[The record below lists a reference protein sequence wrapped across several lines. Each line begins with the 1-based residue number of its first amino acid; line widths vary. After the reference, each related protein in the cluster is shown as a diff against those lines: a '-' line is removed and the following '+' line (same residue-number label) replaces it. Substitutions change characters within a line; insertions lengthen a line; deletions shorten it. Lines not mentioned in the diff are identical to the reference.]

1 MSSKKKLS
9 SYESYEY
16 FGEFFLAED
25 SYEVKFAGKVSFSP
39 ENGLVLTY
47 SISDSRLPRKA
58 ERLLAILDNGKKCT
72 LIGPF
77 DFSDGTMRFG
87 SINTKFGRHG
97 FKHLLVGDF
106 IDKDTKLEKCH
117 FTFGH
122 MQDFFFNKGH
132 ELFIAFEDGN
142 LHEIRSKEFQ
152 LNVKHVAFGHIVD
165 SNLRNVIVPEI
176 DSGDLARELHDSI
189 EELTNKY
196 PKQSVLLRKSLEYYF
211 EYSANNAKPVENI
224 YDDLYKISSLFSVF
238 MFKPILLD
246 VVEFIYNQNRI
257 QLLSSQFVES
267 RTLELATSKS
277 NHFHLPITNKKVS
290 LEEVVPNWLQHYE
303 EFRVIS
309 TTLMFETNFRTLHSA
324 YSDIVLY
331 ITQLE
336 SINHSLGMSKETR
349 FENPIRHY
357 GSTKLTNNLE
367 VLLAKA
373 SKDSV
378 GKSLSTVR
386 NEIAHL
392 TQSKKMMNKLNL
404 SDYVEIGHLL
414 RLIAISHLLATVG
427 VELQVIHEYQDRLL

>member
-1 MSSKKKLS
+1 MNSKKKLS

-25 SYEVKFAGKVSFSP
+25 SYAVKFAGKVSFSP

-47 SISDSRLPRKA
+47 SISDSRLPREA
-58 ERLLAILDNGKKCT
+58 ERLFAILDNGKKCT

-77 DFSDGTMRFG
+77 DFSGGTMRFG

-97 FKHLLVGDF
+97 FQHLLVGDF

-122 MQDFFFNKGH
+122 MQDFFFNKGR
-132 ELFIAFEDGN
+132 ELFVAFDDGN
-142 LHEIRSKEFQ
+142 LHEIRSTEFQ
-152 LNVKHVAFGHIVD
+152 LNVKHVAFGHNVD
-165 SNLRNVIVPEI
+165 SNLRNVIVPEV

-211 EYSANNAKPVENI
+211 EYNAYKAKSVENI

-238 MFKPILLD
+238 MFKPILPD
-246 VVEFIYNQNRI
+246 VVEFICNQNRV
-257 QLLSSQFVES
+257 QLLSSQFIES
-267 RTLELATSKS
+267 RTLEVATSKS
-277 NHFHLPITNKKVS
+277 NHFHLPINNKKVS

-324 YSDIVLY
+324 YSDIFLY

-336 SINHSLGMSKETR
+336 SINHSLGMSKDAK

-357 GSTKLTNNLE
+357 GCAKLINNLE
-367 VLLAKA
+367 VVLSKA
-373 SKDSV
+373 SKNPI
-378 GKSLSTVR
+378 GKSLSTIR

-404 SDYVEIGHLL
+404 SDYVEIGNLL
-414 RLIAISHLLATVG
+414 RLITISHILATVG

>member
-1 MSSKKKLS
+1 MSSEKKLS

-16 FGEFFLAED
+16 FGEFFLSEE
-25 SYEVKFAGKVSFSP
+25 SYDVKFAGKVSFSP
-39 ENGLVLTY
+39 ESGLVLTY
-47 SISDSRLPRKA
+47 SISDSRLPREA
-58 ERLLAILDNGKKCT
+58 ERLFAILDNGKKCT

-77 DFSDGTMRFG
+77 DFSGGTMRFG
-87 SINTKFGRHG
+87 TIHTKFGHHG
-97 FKHLLVGDF
+97 FPHLLVGEF

-122 MQDFFFNKGH
+122 MQDFFFNKGL
-132 ELFIAFEDGN
+132 ELSVPFEEGN
-142 LHEIRSKEFQ
+142 LHEVRTKEFQ
-152 LNVKHVAFGHIVD
+152 LNVKHVAFGNDV
-165 SNLRNVIVPEI
+165 SVNLKNVVAPINGS
-176 DSGDLARELHDSI
+176 DDLVCELHRSI
-189 EELTNKY
+189 DELTNKY
-196 PKQSVLLRKSLEYYF
+196 PEQSVLVRTSLEYYF
-211 EYSANNAKPVENI
+211 EYTADKSKSAEDI

-246 VVEFIYNQNRI
+246 VVEFIYNKNRI

-267 RTLELATSKS
+267 RTLEVANSKS
-277 NHFHLPITNKKVS
+277 NHFHLPINNNKVR
-290 LEEVVPNWLQHYE
+290 LEDVVPNWIEHYE

-336 SINHSLGMSKETR
+336 SINNSLGMSYDAR

-357 GSTKLTNNLE
+357 GCAKLVKNLE
-367 VLLAKA
+367 VLLSKA

-378 GKSLSTVR
+378 GKSLSTIR

-392 TQSKKMMNKLNL
+392 TQSKKMMDKLSL
-404 SDYVEIGHLL
+404 SDYVEVGHLL
-414 RLIAISHLLATVG
+414 RIISISHLLATVG
-427 VELQVIHEYQDRLL
+427 VELNVIHQYQDRLL

>member
-47 SISDSRLPRKA
+47 SISDSRLPREA
-58 ERLLAILDNGKKCT
+58 ERLFAILDNGKKCT

-77 DFSDGTMRFG
+77 DFSGGTMRFG

-97 FKHLLVGDF
+97 FQHLLVGDF

-132 ELFIAFEDGN
+132 ELFVAFEDGN

-152 LNVKHVAFGHIVD
+152 LNVKHVAFGHNVD
-165 SNLRNVIVPEI
+165 GNLRNVIVPEI

-211 EYSANNAKPVENI
+211 EYSANNAKSAENI

-246 VVEFIYNQNRI
+246 VVEFIYKQNRI

-267 RTLELATSKS
+267 RTLEVATSKS
-277 NHFHLPITNKKVS
+277 NHFHLPINNKKVS

-336 SINHSLGMSKETR
+336 SINHSLGMSKDTR

-357 GSTKLTNNLE
+357 GCTKLINNLE